1 MSNSSKDFTAIQF
14 MGSHG
19 EAEVSVTLFAECM
32 AICVEEGPVLITKQQ
47 AMDFFNLAE
56 VSRNK
61 LLDCLA
67 EISSMCVGEVA
78 MSHSLDAQCIG
89 QMIYEAT
96 GMTQPELFKKVNS
109 NREAACNRGE
119 S

>member
-1 MSNSSKDFTAIQF
+1 MTND
-14 MGSHG
+14 
-19 EAEVSVTLFAECM
+19 
-32 AICVEEGPVLITKQQ
+32 
-47 AMDFFNLAE
+47 
-56 VSRNK
+56 K

-78 MSHSLDAQCIG
+78 MNYKLDALCIG

-96 GMTQPELFKKVNS
+96 GLTQPDLFKKVNS

>member
-1 MSNSSKDFTAIQF
+1 MTND
-14 MGSHG
+14 
-19 EAEVSVTLFAECM
+19 
-32 AICVEEGPVLITKQQ
+32 
-47 AMDFFNLAE
+47 
-56 VSRNK
+56 K

-78 MSHSLDAQCIG
+78 MNHKLDAQCIG

-96 GMTQPELFKKVNS
+96 GLTQPQLFKKVNS
-109 NREAACNRGE
+109 NREAACRRGE